1 MNVVVPIAGPDFI
14 SGNGSI
20 KGLFH
25 LDGVPLLKRTLDS
38 RPWYAE
44 VNHYSFILYD
54 CQVARLF
61 ARDYL
66 KLWYKNSSIVFIS
79 RFSRGATL
87 SALAGLSVLSNFD
100 HPLIIDLADIV
111 FNSDV
116 NIKCLFEESPNVDG
130 IALFFESTN
139 PQYSY
144 LNCDSSGY
152 LVEAAE
158 KKVISSHASTGT
170 YIFRH
175 CGSFLMAV
183 AHAIQNESS
192 QAYRDLFYVCPLFNG
207 VIDQGKQVLLA
218 PVFNVLDIKN
228 S

>member
-1 MNVVVPIAGPDFI
+1 MNVVVPLAGPDFVCED
-14 SGNGSI
+14 GSI
-20 KGLFH
+20 KGLFT
-25 LDGVPLLKRTLDS
+25 LGGEPLVKYTLDS
-38 RPWYAE
+38 RPWASE

-54 CQVARLF
+54 CPAARLF
-61 ARDYL
+61 ARDYI
-66 KLWYKNSSIVFIS
+66 KEWYKNSSIVFIS
-79 RFSRGATL
+79 RFSRGAAL
-87 SALAGLSVLSNFD
+87 SALAGLSVLSNFG

-116 NIKCLFEESPNVDG
+116 NIEFLFQKSPSADG
-130 IALFFESTN
+130 IALFFESSN

-144 LNCDSSGY
+144 LVCDSSGY

-158 KKVISSHASTGT
+158 KKVISSHASSGT
-170 YIFRH
+170 YIFRN
-175 CGSFLMAV
+175 CGPFLMAV

-207 VIDQGKQVLLA
+207 VIDQGKQILLV

-228 S
+228 F